1 MNRSCMPKAWRM
13 EMFQITDEA
22 TRIQAMAVEY
32 RAAYSAGNTERLRI
46 ICQRIDEQYRE
57 QFPEAGPPPQ
67 KREPE
72 KIVPMLPPPLAKA
85 G

>member
-13 EMFQITDEA
+13 EMSQITCEV
-22 TRIQAMAVEY
+22 TRIEAMAVEY

-57 QFPEAGPPPQ
+57 QFPEAGAPPQ
-67 KREPE
+67 KREPQ
-72 KIVPMLPPPLAKA
+72 KIVPMLPLPLSKA